1 MARPLRLQFPGAV
14 YHLTARGN
22 ERQAIFLDD
31 TDRRRFLSLLGREV
45 HQQGWFCHAYCLMG
59 NHYHLLIETPRGNL
73 TKGMRRLNGTY
84 SQSVNRR
91 HQRVG
96 HLFQGRYHAV
106 VVDREPYLLELC
118 RYIVLN
124 PVRAGVTQAAR
135 DWAWSSYRA
144 TAGQVSP
151 EEWLEIDWLLA
162 QFGGDRRSARVA
174 YRRFV
179 RQGLAAMSPWENLKG
194 QIWLGD
200 EAFLAHMESRVKGE
214 PLDNVARC
222 QRMPTQPT
230 KEDVLAAASR
240 VFDVREVKLLDRS
253 NQEAFQGVVY
263 LLRRAANLS
272 LTEVATL
279 SGVSSSRVSHIQ
291 AAAEKARPSL
301 RLSILLKMFGIRPP
315 GPGAKSRTDPKLEER

>member
-22 ERQAIFLDD
+22 ARQAIFLDD
-31 TDRRRFLSLLGREV
+31 EDRCRFLSLLGSEV
-45 HQQGWFCHAYCLMG
+45 RQQGWVCHAYCLMG

-73 TKGMRRLNGTY
+73 TMGMRRLNGTY

-91 HQRVG
+91 HKRVG
-96 HLFQGRYHAV
+96 HLFQGRYHSV

-124 PVRAGVTQAAR
+124 PVRAGFARAVR

-144 TAGQVSP
+144 TAGQASP
-151 EEWLEIDWLLA
+151 EEWLETDWLLA
-162 QFGGDRRSARVA
+162 QFGADRKTARGA

-179 RQGLAAMSPWENLKG
+179 REGLAATSPWEDLKG

-200 EAFLAHMESRVKGE
+200 EVFLTHMESRVKGE
-214 PLDNVARC
+214 PLDNVPRC
-222 QRMPTQPT
+222 QRMPSQPT
-230 KEDVLAAASR
+230 RDEVLAAVCH
-240 VFDVREVKLLDRS
+240 VFGVREAKLLDRS
-253 NQEAFQGVVY
+253 NQEAFKAVVY

-272 LTEVATL
+272 LTEAASL
-279 SGVSSSRVSHIQ
+279 SRVSPSRVSHIQ
-291 AAAEKARPSL
+291 TATERALPSL
-301 RLSILLKMFGIRPP
+301 RLVILFKMFGIRPP
-315 GPGAKSRTDPKLEER
+315 KQV